1 MRRVVIT
8 GMGIWSSIGQDLQTV
23 TESLKKGRS
32 GIIFDSSR
40 IEYGLQSGLVGNV
53 PRPDLKPFLSRADRI
68 MLSEDAEY
76 AYMAACQALQQA
88 GLNENYRQNNEMG
101 ILWANDA
108 NSHQSEFMQIMEQYH
123 SSALIGYN
131 ALPQSAVSSAVINL
145 SRFFHL
151 TGINM
156 NVTASCAG
164 SIHALG
170 VGTMFIQNGMQNT
183 ILVGASFENK
193 KESIFHIAVDA
204 QYKDTIYNVNPQA
217 ASRPFDCQ
225 AVGSIPSG
233 GGAALVLEEFEHA
246 KARGAQIYG
255 EIIGYGFA
263 SGQSKNYYEALW
275 EPEYQAMVNTL
286 TSAKM
291 TPSDVSLIVSHG
303 DSFPVSDASEA
314 KALSKLCSTNHIP
327 ITATESITG
336 HEGSMSGVART
347 IYGILMMQHD
357 FIAPTINL
365 SNVIEEAKELNI
377 IKETSDMHIDKV
389 LINAGGMGGIYNAI
403 ILKNH
408 DTKLP

>member
-53 PRPDLKPFLSRADRI
+53 PCPDLKPFLSRADRI

-108 NSHQSEFMQIMEQYH
+108 NSHQSEFTQIMEQYH
-123 SSALIGYN
+123 CSALIGYN
-131 ALPQSAVSSAVINL
+131 AIPKSVVSSAVINL
-145 SRFFHL
+145 SRLFHL

-156 NVTASCAG
+156 NIAASCAG

-193 KESIFHIAVDA
+193 KESIFQIAVDA
-204 QYKDTIYNVNPQA
+204 LYTNTLYNTNPQS
-217 ASRPFDCQ
+217 ASRPFDRD
-225 AVGSIPSG
+225 AIGSIPSG
-233 GGAALVLEEFEHA
+233 GAAAIVLEEFEHA

-275 EPEYQAMVNTL
+275 EPEYQAMMNTL
-286 TSAKM
+286 TSAQM

-303 DSFPVSDASEA
+303 DSFPVSDTAEA
-314 KALSKLCSTNHIP
+314 KALNKLCSTSHTP

-357 FIAPTINL
+357 FVAPTLNLVSPIDEAEGLHIITTTEESLIN
-365 SNVIEEAKELNI
+365 N
-377 IKETSDMHIDKV
+377 V
-389 LINAGGMGGIYNAI
+389 LINAGGIGGIYNAI
-403 ILKNH
+403 IIRKI
-408 DTKLP
+408 